1 MSCLQNIETDDFF
14 GISNNVFG
22 SISNDNDDEDKIS
35 DVEVDVDDIEN
46 KNNLPLEKVIKSDIN
61 ECKNSKTQDGTS
73 MWSSVLEET
82 KELMRLPGKSS
93 SFISHS
99 ANYEAQ
105 KSFKGSRSKSK
116 PKFSFGLHF
125 DREASLPSTSMDTN
139 EKPNIVHQEL
149 EGLEELDHGTKE
161 HSMTELLESLQKE
174 NKTCSDSHHV
184 PFELSSDA
192 QRHIEHPIQ
201 DRLEGLLEYHGPQI
215 GPPRMNHKTNGKISK
230 LTFKRNRPPVA
241 SIALDE
247 GDPAEPMESPTSS
260 DEEAAKPQLQ
270 VDDECQLK
278 ASEVNG
284 QTMADRFLE
293 ALNAA
298 AVNDDGMPFA
308 TRKQTGIGYYGRL
321 QQVMQTEKERHMKFL
336 NQSQAGL
343 GRDDVRCIDVKI
355 LSKYL
360 DAKLTVCQCSVPINS
375 SEFAQ
380 SPQKTM
386 DSGEKRTIIFCSR
399 ICNNVELE
407 VGNVI
412 RIHPPWK
419 EVEIRSKDV
428 GIILCTYFSAICT
441 SQGLTR
447 M

>member
-360 DAKLTVCQCSVPINS
+360 DAKLTVCQCSVPINVRAPNLHKVPKRLWIV
-375 SEFAQ
+375 ERKEQLFFAQ
-380 SPQKTM
+380 GYATM
-386 DSGEKRTIIFCSR
+386 LNSKLEMSSAFTHHGKR
-399 ICNNVELE
+399 
-407 VGNVI
+407 
-412 RIHPPWK
+412 
-419 EVEIRSKDV
+419 
-428 GIILCTYFSAICT
+428 
-441 SQGLTR
+441 
-447 M
+447 

>member
-215 GPPRMNHKTNGKISK
+215 GPPRMFLQNHKTNGKISK

-360 DAKLTVCQCSVPINS
+360 DAKLTVCQCSVPINVRAPNLHKVPKRLWIV
-375 SEFAQ
+375 ERKEQLFFAQ
-380 SPQKTM
+380 GYATM
-386 DSGEKRTIIFCSR
+386 LNSKLEMSSAFTHHGKR
-399 ICNNVELE
+399 
-407 VGNVI
+407 
-412 RIHPPWK
+412 
-419 EVEIRSKDV
+419 
-428 GIILCTYFSAICT
+428 
-441 SQGLTR
+441 
-447 M
+447 